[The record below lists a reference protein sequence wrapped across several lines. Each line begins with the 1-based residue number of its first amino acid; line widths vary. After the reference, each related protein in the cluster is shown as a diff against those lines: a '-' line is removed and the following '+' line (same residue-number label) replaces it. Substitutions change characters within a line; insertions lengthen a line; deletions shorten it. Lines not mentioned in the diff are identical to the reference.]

1 MTLNLALFGLG
12 RAGKIHYNNILQ
24 SRLFNLKAII
34 DIEFK
39 YKEHFPNNTEL
50 IQYKEDDKIDKL
62 LQSDTID
69 AVIIA
74 SPTNTHY
81 DIIIR
86 SLQANKHVF
95 VEKPI
100 VNNLNKIKECF
111 KLANQRQLKL
121 FVGYNRRFDYKIQDV
136 KHKIDIGNFGK
147 INYITTTSRDYPYPS
162 DHFLASSGGI
172 FHDCATHDIDYV
184 NWIVKEKP
192 LSVNVVVDDEKK
204 ENFNYDHVTIT
215 MKYASNCIAVLNL
228 SRISSNYDQRCE
240 FYCQNG
246 EILNNHFEIGKKTSF
261 PYRYKKAFKLELEEF
276 YSNIVDD
283 TDCLVTEEDCIS
295 NFLIAEACEQS
306 TLQKKAINIKYM
318 NEFRQFN
325 LKDYRISQT
334 YKIARENQ
342 TVDFVLQMKNK
353 YKNLDN
359 EMEFWDALETL
370 NKVIDQSDPDTS
382 MPNLTHAIQTAEMIR
397 KDGLPDWFQLIG
409 LIHDL
414 GKIMFLKGDNKTGTG
429 LQEQWA
435 MVGDTF
441 IVGCKLPD
449 TLVYSEFNHLNLDK
463 DNQIYNTDIGM
474 YHEKCGLDNVHCS
487 WGHDEYLYMIL
498 SSDKNKNTLPDEALH
513 IVRYHSLYAYHD
525 KNEYKQFESEK
536 DKNMLNALQTFN
548 KYDLYSKSNKEINI
562 KEIKQYYSSI
572 FYKYFNKTTLF
583 I

>member
-1 MTLNLALFGLG
+1 M
-12 RAGKIHYNNILQ
+12 
-24 SRLFNLKAII
+24 
-34 DIEFK
+34 
-39 YKEHFPNNTEL
+39 
-50 IQYKEDDKIDKL
+50 
-62 LQSDTID
+62 
-69 AVIIA
+69 
-74 SPTNTHY
+74 
-81 DIIIR
+81 
-86 SLQANKHVF
+86 
-95 VEKPI
+95 
-100 VNNLNKIKECF
+100 
-111 KLANQRQLKL
+111 
-121 FVGYNRRFDYKIQDV
+121 
-136 KHKIDIGNFGK
+136 
-147 INYITTTSRDYPYPS
+147 
-162 DHFLASSGGI
+162 
-172 FHDCATHDIDYV
+172 
-184 NWIVKEKP
+184 
-192 LSVNVVVDDEKK
+192 
-204 ENFNYDHVTIT
+204 
-215 MKYASNCIAVLNL
+215 
-228 SRISSNYDQRCE
+228 
-240 FYCQNG
+240 
-246 EILNNHFEIGKKTSF
+246 
-261 PYRYKKAFKLELEEF
+261 
-276 YSNIVDD
+276 
-283 TDCLVTEEDCIS
+283 
-295 NFLIAEACEQS
+295 
-306 TLQKKAINIKYM
+306 NIKYM

-334 YKIARENQ
+334 YKIARQNQ

-353 YKNLDN
+353 YKHLEN
-359 EMEFWDALETL
+359 EMEFWDALVTL

-463 DNQIYNTDIGM
+463 DNQTYNTDIGM
-474 YHEKCGLDNVHCS
+474 YHEKCGLDKVHCS

-498 SSDKNKNTLPDEALH
+498 ASDKNKNTLPDEALH

-548 KYDLYSKSNKEINI
+548 KYDLYSKSNEEMNI
-562 KEIKQYYSSI
+562 EDMKQYYSSI